1 MSIFDTYSKRR
12 KKVEKAGTPDV
23 YQYDHLP
30 EPLRVQVIHIW
41 NDALGIYYVPE
52 SIRTLSLHLPTNAGV
67 SFTTRW

>member
-41 NDALGIYYVPE
+41 NDALGIYYVSEHSSVP
-52 SIRTLSLHLPTNAGV
+52 TFCLSAPVNY
-67 SFTTRW
+67 